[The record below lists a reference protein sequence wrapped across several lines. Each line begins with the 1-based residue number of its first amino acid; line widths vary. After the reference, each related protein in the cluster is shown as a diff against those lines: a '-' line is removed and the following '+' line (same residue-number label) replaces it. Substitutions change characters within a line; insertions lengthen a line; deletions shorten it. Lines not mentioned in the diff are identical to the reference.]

1 MSRIYYGTQLFAAKA
16 APTVGRASN
25 PSHDS
30 PALGVLIEFTCFLQ
44 SHALLAPI
52 LPYRPNNGPIFAL
65 VSSRHVP
72 DLVPK
77 ARPERFFIIQI
88 LIPGK
93 FSQDIFQYES

>member
-1 MSRIYYGTQLFAAKA
+1 MARIHYGTQLFAAKA
-16 APTVGRASN
+16 APTVVRNPN
-25 PSHDS
+25 PSRDS
-30 PALGVLIEFTCFLQ
+30 LALGVLIEFTCFLQ

-52 LPYRPNNGPIFAL
+52 PPYRPKNGPIVAL
-65 VSSRHVP
+65 VFSRHMP
-72 DLVPK
+72 DLVPE